1 MGDDDTGESWIVL
14 GGVLT
19 WADGVRRW
27 LNVLVG
33 VLTDG
38 VVDDRG
44 ASAMLC
50 LGAIVTG
57 LQLRE
62 FRCMSSVLG
71 IGASGGIDGAWCMSS
86 RPIEAGQRFVGSIV
100 FPIVFPRAPDPGVNG
115 VTGLKEMSSAKLRE
129 SVRTSNI
136 LNKGRPGILG
146 FYIELI

>member
-1 MGDDDTGESWIVL
+1 MGEDDTGESLIVL
-14 GGVLT
+14 GGVLA
-19 WADGVRRW
+19 WPDGARSW

-33 VLTDG
+33 VLADG

-62 FRCMSSVLG
+62 FRCMSSVPG
-71 IGASGGIDGAWCMSS
+71 IGASGGIDGAKCMSDRS
-86 RPIEAGQRFVGSIV
+86 TEAGQRFEGSIV
-100 FPIVFPRAPDPGVNG
+100 FSRAPDPVGDG

-129 SVRTSNI
+129 IVRISSI
-136 LNKGRPGILG
+136 LNRERLGVLG